1 METID
6 TAEIF
11 IKMAKDLGMNPDL
24 SQKQITLMMKR
35 AEAYCQLEYGKSVSD
50 YMFREPVE
58 VDEFGEVIKERW
70 IN

>member
-11 IKMAKDLGMNPDL
+11 IKMAKDLGMNPNL
-24 SQKQITLMMKR
+24 SQKEITLMIQR
-35 AEAYCQLEYGKSVSD
+35 AEAYCALEYGKEVSD
-50 YMFREPVE
+50 FMFRQPVE
-58 VDEFGEVIKERW
+58 VDKFGEIIKERW